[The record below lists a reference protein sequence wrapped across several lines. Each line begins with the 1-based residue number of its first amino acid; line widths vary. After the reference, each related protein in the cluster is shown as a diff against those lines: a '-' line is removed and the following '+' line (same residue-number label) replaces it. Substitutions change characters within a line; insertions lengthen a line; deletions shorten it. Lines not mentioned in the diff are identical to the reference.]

1 MGRNSRKDNRPNPV
15 KYVRSMYPGIEQEI
29 ETPQGKHKFVMM
41 PSYALYWVTP
51 EGPWRRVT
59 GDASK

>member
-1 MGRNSRKDNRPNPV
+1 MGRNSRKDNRPNPA
-15 KYVRSMYPGIEQEI
+15 KYFNVGYPGVMQEVD
-29 ETPQGKHKFVMM
+29 TPQGKHKFVML

-59 GDASK
+59 DNASR